1 MQLRVAD
8 EPTAQTYSEQ
18 KRVYDPGGYG
28 CCLRNRG
35 ERRVESLAGFF
46 YSGILKGALNSEG
59 PLALRPLQPG
69 QMVITFDSPA
79 AAERLGRSRFRVEG
93 PRLQV
98 CFWRRPLAAA
108 TIVVAAAAGAAGG
121 GGGIVGVG
129 VVRRLMVSLHTA
141 GLSQVATACA

>member
-1 MQLRVAD
+1 MNPQLRH
-8 EPTAQTYSEQ
+8 TQSR

-28 CCLRNRG
+28 CCLWNRG

-79 AAERLGRSRFRVEG
+79 AAERLGRNRFRVEG

-108 TIVVAAAAGAAGG
+108 TIVVAAAAGGG

-129 VVRRLMVSLHTA
+129 VVRRLIVSLHTA